1 MQFKA
6 WILSL
11 LTFLLFFAFP
21 MLSMRLIHWS
31 EDFQSIQIL
40 GLPGPEF
47 HKLSR
52 WGFIAILST
61 TIVAIFQENRLRKD
75 S

>member
-1 MQFKA
+1 
-6 WILSL
+6 
-11 LTFLLFFAFP
+11 